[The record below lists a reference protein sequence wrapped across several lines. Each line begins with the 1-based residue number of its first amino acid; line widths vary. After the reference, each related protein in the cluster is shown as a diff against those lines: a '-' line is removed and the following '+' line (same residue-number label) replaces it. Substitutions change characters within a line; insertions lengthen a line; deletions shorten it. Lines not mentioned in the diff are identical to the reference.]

1 MRITPRQYADT
12 FTGEQPERA
21 ELDTL
26 RRLLWL
32 VVRSAGGVVVVSRD
46 TLQEFDPHRWFL
58 ETDPQLHD
66 GSLIIVASNPPP
78 PDPDAD
84 LERLYRESS
93 GDTFLA
99 IVRKRLADAR
109 SKASDPVSFDV
120 EQTR

>member
-1 MRITPRQYADT
+1 MRITSGRYADT
-12 FTGEQPERA
+12 FTGRQLEV
-21 ELDTL
+21 DTL

-46 TLQEFDPHRWFL
+46 TQQEFDPHRWFL
-58 ETDPQLHD
+58 ETDPHPHD
-66 GSLIIVASNPPP
+66 GSLTIVASK